1 MFANLTSMKLKMIF
15 KWLSALLLLF
25 FIACN
30 GNQKKG
36 SAENKETVKGQPCN
50 LDAPVAFSSN
60 VPHEVDVVLP
70 NGYQGLSPNTQ
81 PCFDIFSWQSFLALN
96 WPANADGSPVQG
108 PITGN
113 TGSPRVWE
121 YYKQPS
127 EVFNTNEHLL
137 PFSGMYKSEV
147 GLKGFYMFTKL
158 SNELASTSNLPAS
171 IKQATGQPLI
181 DKNLNFALFE
191 VHLNKDEVDYIVGD
205 SLTTIE
211 GQKGKKIKFPSGS
224 VKGATGAI
232 EIKASWKILE
242 PGKDD
247 TSKFYKRM
255 AVIYVPASQSVNGKA
270 LYLKEMV
277 GLVGMHIL
285 HKTTLFPFWVWT
297 TFEHADNAPQQAQAA
312 TAGNNYSFFN
322 PACTTCTYNTAPKP
336 SAGNKYLWQA
346 TKPYAALYATN
357 NLYGTQAVETDTI
370 YGPTETVNRKWRKAL
385 ADMGSVFANYRLVG
399 SQWSLVEDAPP
410 FDTIP
415 APTNLTNITL
425 ETYIQPSSCT
435 MTCHKFAT
443 DAAGNKSDFSFILG
457 HARAAAI
464 FNSVKKKK

>member
-1 MFANLTSMKLKMIF
+1 MKLKTICQ
-15 KWLSALLLLF
+15 WLSALLLLL

-30 GNQKKG
+30 GSNKKQPATTEEAI
-36 SAENKETVKGQPCN
+36 SAPPCN
-50 LDAPVAFSSN
+50 LDAPVDISSN
-60 VPHEVDVVLP
+60 IPHEVNVKLP
-70 NGYQGLSPNTQ
+70 NGYKGLTPTTQ
-81 PCFDIFSWQSFLALN
+81 PCFDIFSWQSFLSLN
-96 WPANADGSPVQG
+96 WPANPDGTPAKG
-108 PITGN
+108 PITDN
-113 TGSPRVWE
+113 TGWPRVWE
-121 YYKQPS
+121 YYKQPA
-127 EVFNTNEHLL
+127 EVFNTNEHQL
-137 PFSGMYKSEV
+137 PFSGMYKSEE
-147 GLKGFYMFTKL
+147 GLKGFYMFSKL
-158 SNELASTSNLPAS
+158 SNELSSTSSLPAS

-191 VHLNKDEVDYIVGD
+191 VHLNKDEVDYIVND

-211 GQKGKKIKFPSGS
+211 GQKGKIIKFPSGS
-224 VKGATGAI
+224 VKGGVGAI
-232 EIKASWKILE
+232 EIKASWKILV

-247 TSKFYKRM
+247 TSKFYRRM
-255 AVIYVPASQSVNGKA
+255 AVIYVPASQSANGKD

-285 HKTTLFPFWVWT
+285 HKTQDFPFWIWT
-297 TFEHADNAPQQAQAA
+297 TFEHVDDAPQQAQVA

-322 PACTTCTYNTAPKP
+322 PACTACTYNAPPKP

-370 YGPTETVNRKWRKAL
+370 YGPTEAINRKWRKAL

-399 SQWSLVEDAPP
+399 SQWSVVEDAPP

-443 DAAGNKSDFSFILG
+443 DAVGNKSDFSFILG

>member
-1 MFANLTSMKLKMIF
+1 MKLLTICKS
-15 KWLSALLLLF
+15 LPVLLLLLLM
-25 FIACN
+25 ACN
-30 GNQKKG
+30 GNQKKDTAT
-36 SAENKETVKGQPCN
+36 STDTVKPPPCN
-50 LDAPVAFSSN
+50 LDAAVVFSSD
-60 VPHEVDVVLP
+60 VPHEVDVSLP
-70 NGYQGLSPNTQ
+70 NGYQGLTPTTQ
-81 PCFDIFSWQSFLALN
+81 PCFDIFSWQSFVALN
-96 WPANADGSPVQG
+96 WPANPDGSPAQG

-113 TGSPRVWE
+113 AGSPRVWE

-137 PFSGMYKSEV
+137 PFTGMYKSEE
-147 GLKGFYMFTKL
+147 GFKGFYMFTKL
-158 SNELASTSNLPAS
+158 SNELSSTSSLPAS

-191 VHLNKDEVDYIVGD
+191 VHLNKDEVDYIVND

-211 GQKGKKIKFPSGS
+211 GQKGKTIKFPSGS
-224 VKGATGAI
+224 VKGSTGAI

-255 AVIYVPASQSVNGKA
+255 AIIYVPASQSANGKP

-285 HKTTLFPFWVWT
+285 HKTQNFPFWVWT
-297 TFEHADNAPQQAQAA
+297 SFEHIANAPQQADAA
-312 TAGNNYSFFN
+312 KAGNNYSFFN
-322 PACTTCTYNTAPKP
+322 PACTACSYNTAPTA

-357 NLYGTQAVETDTI
+357 NLYGTQAVKVDTI
-370 YGPTETVNRKWRKAL
+370 YGPTDAINRKWQKAL
-385 ADMGSVFANYRLVG
+385 ADAGSVFANYRLIG
-399 SQWSLVEDAPP
+399 SQWSVVEDAPP

-443 DAAGNKSDFSFILG
+443 DAVGKKSDFSFIPG

-464 FNSVKKKK
+464 FKAVQKNK